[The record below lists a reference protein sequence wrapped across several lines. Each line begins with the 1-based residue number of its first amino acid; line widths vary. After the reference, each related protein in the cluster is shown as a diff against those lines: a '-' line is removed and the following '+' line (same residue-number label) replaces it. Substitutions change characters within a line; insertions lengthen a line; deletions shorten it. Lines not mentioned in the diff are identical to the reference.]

1 MSNKK
6 KKLGRSLLWSFL
18 GLVAAAVVLCAV
30 YGIWGYR
37 LYRAALEECPL
48 EQKVEEI
55 RSNEHYSRL
64 GELPVVFQ
72 EAVVAVEDHRFYSHG
87 GIDLISIARAAWN
100 NLCSLSFKE
109 GRSTITQQLAKNL
122 YFSQERKLERKAAEV
137 FMARAIEKAYEKDE
151 ILELYV
157 NCIYYGS
164 GYYCIYDA
172 SVGYYDK
179 EPWQLSDYEC
189 TVLAGLP
196 NAPSD
201 YDPTINPDLTA
212 QRQAQVLEKMVRY
225 GYLSEEEADEIAKQ
239 GEA

>member
-6 KKLGRSLLWSFL
+6 KKVGRILLWSFL
-18 GLVAAAVVLCAV
+18 GLVAAAVVFCAV

-48 EQKVEEI
+48 EQKVEET

-109 GRSTITQQLAKNL
+109 GGSTITQQLAKNL

-137 FMARAIEKAYEKDE
+137 FMAFALEDSYSKDD

-157 NCIYYGS
+157 NTIYFGDGYYGIHDAAQ
-164 GYYCIYDA
+164 GYFGQPPAALTPYQ
-172 SVGYYDK
+172 ST
-179 EPWQLSDYEC
+179 L
-189 TVLAGLP
+189 LAGIP
-196 NAPSD
+196 NAPSV
-201 YDPTINPDLTA
+201 YSLTARPDLAA
-212 QRQAQVLEKMVRY
+212 QRQQYVLRQMVRN
-225 GYLSEEEADEIAKQ
+225 GYLTQAQADAIVPS
-239 GEA
+239 